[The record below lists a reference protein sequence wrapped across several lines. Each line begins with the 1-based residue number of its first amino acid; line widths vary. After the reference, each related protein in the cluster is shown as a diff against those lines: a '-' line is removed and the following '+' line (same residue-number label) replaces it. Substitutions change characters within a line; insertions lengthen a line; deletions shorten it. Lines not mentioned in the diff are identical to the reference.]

1 MQCEGLRFTFR
12 FLRNIGQGDGFFRF
26 RQIAVRQILL
36 CGIVGYIIC
45 KGGVLQV
52 LHIGVYPVRIQGP
65 AVGIPEVQVV
75 IVKARALLVPGE
87 AVSAGKGDVLHGA
100 EGGNF
105 ILQNEPRQIRVKFL
119 HRVMAEKVDI
129 SIAQGGVALGI
140 HLAEVPQSQLCGLLP
155 SGQADSALGLFQ
167 AVLAQVLRLLDG
179 EGSPQGG
186 KLGKKV
192 IHFLRVY
199 GEGGVCIIDPG
210 AVLLAKG
217 IAYVVIIPAHG
228 VDILHFQNG
237 GRGIFDFFLVL
248 LLLHDPQG
256 HGADNYQQPQ
266 QKQQLFLTLHFCI
279 LLLSKT
285 VATPMAR

>member
-1 MQCEGLRFTFR
+1 
-12 FLRNIGQGDGFFRF
+12 
-26 RQIAVRQILL
+26 
-36 CGIVGYIIC
+36 
-45 KGGVLQV
+45 
-52 LHIGVYPVRIQGP
+52 
-65 AVGIPEVQVV
+65 
-75 IVKARALLVPGE
+75 
-87 AVSAGKGDVLHGA
+87 
-100 EGGNF
+100 
-105 ILQNEPRQIRVKFL
+105 
-119 HRVMAEKVDI
+119 MAEKVDI
-129 SIAQGGVALGI
+129 AIAQGGIALGV
-140 HLAEVPQSQLCGLLP
+140 HLAVVPQGNLRACLSR
-155 SGQADSALGLFQ
+155 GQANGALGLFQ
-167 AVLAQVLRLLDG
+167 AVLAQVLRLLNG

-186 KLGKKV
+186 KLGKEV
-192 IHFLRVY
+192 VHFLRVY

-210 AVLLAKG
+210 AVLLVESVAV
-217 IAYVVIIPAHG
+217 IVIIPAHG